1 MLLAGR
7 LRVGRLVVLR
17 LCYFCLASTKLI
29 TVCSIFDDVGK
40 GPTERERDMT
50 RKNVFG
56 SEGRS
61 GMTDQPVLTVGQ
73 LRQML
78 KGMNDKT
85 HVVIADGDGWYL
97 NIEATAKPVKG
108 DDSSY
113 CCVTFFASPSNR
125 YDSRQ

>member
-1 MLLAGR
+1 M
-7 LRVGRLVVLR
+7 
-17 LCYFCLASTKLI
+17 T
-29 TVCSIFDDVGK
+29 
-40 GPTERERDMT
+40 TE
-50 RKNVFG
+50 NVFE

-61 GMTDQPVLTVGQ
+61 WMDGKPVLTVGQ

-85 HVVIADGDGWYL
+85 HVVIADGEGWYL